1 MALLMLLFSCG
12 MIIIQI
18 GRTQNEIDDFK
29 FEGIEL
35 RKLDT
40 VILENALIS
49 RVDDK
54 SAAKER
60 QSLYRRKTIQRR
72 NTKTII
78 DYSMDQ

>member
-49 RVDDK
+49 RLDDK

-60 QSLYRRKTIQRR
+60 QSLYRRKTI
-72 NTKTII
+72 
-78 DYSMDQ
+78 